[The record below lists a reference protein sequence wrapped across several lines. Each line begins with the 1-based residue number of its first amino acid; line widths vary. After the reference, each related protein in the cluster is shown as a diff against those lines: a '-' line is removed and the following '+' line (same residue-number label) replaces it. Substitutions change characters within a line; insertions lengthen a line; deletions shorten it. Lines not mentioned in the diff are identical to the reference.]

1 VDPVNIARA
10 KAQLSELVERAERGE
25 EVIIAR
31 GNKPVVRLVPLRKRG
46 KRKPGAAKGQIWM
59 APDFDK
65 TPDEFKDYLV

>member
-1 VDPVNIARA
+1 MDPVNIARA

-25 EVIIAR
+25 EVIITR

-46 KRKPGAAKGQIWM
+46 KRKSGAAKGQIWM